1 MPTHS
6 PVPGQE
12 GGTISLSQ
20 NLSSR
25 CRFLCS
31 EIEAMFRNV
40 GPADIDVVA
49 ALGDHLVTGTGALA
63 NTTVD
68 TFKDFPQI
76 SFAIGED
83 VIRFKDILIIM
94 RDVCHKVEEE
104 PGEGS
109 EQFQTF

>member
-1 MPTHS
+1 
-6 PVPGQE
+6 
-12 GGTISLSQ
+12 
-20 NLSSR
+20 
-25 CRFLCS
+25 
-31 EIEAMFRNV
+31 MFRNV
-40 GPADIDVVA
+40 GPSDIDVVA

-63 NTTVD
+63 NTTID

-83 VIRFKDILIIM
+83 VLRLKEKLIMKDF
-94 RDVCHKVEEE
+94 CYKVEEE

>member
-1 MPTHS
+1 
-6 PVPGQE
+6 
-12 GGTISLSQ
+12 
-20 NLSSR
+20 
-25 CRFLCS
+25 
-31 EIEAMFRNV
+31 MFRNV

-83 VIRFKDILIIM
+83 VLRFKHILIM
-94 RDVCHKVEEE
+94 RDVCYKVEEDL
-104 PGEGS
+104 GEGS